1 MWLLIKLEKEHF
13 SSCGCMCTFN
23 RRDFCAQV
31 KIEHQHSNPSSCIR
45 TQMWGVII
53 KISEFSSLYWRGEER
68 VKNEH
73 EPIGKS
79 LYSLPLLWAVT
90 DSILHQGT
98 AAFGAHGA
106 RAAYTSSTGLLSLI
120 SCQKHWSTEPGSGY
134 C

>member
-1 MWLLIKLEKEHF
+1 
-13 SSCGCMCTFN
+13 
-23 RRDFCAQV
+23 
-31 KIEHQHSNPSSCIR
+31 
-45 TQMWGVII
+45 MWGVII

-106 RAAYTSSTGLLSLI
+106 RAAYTSSTGLLSLT
-120 SCQKHWSTEPGSGY
+120 SCQKHWSTEPGNGY